1 MRECHLFR
9 TNARLEL
16 NLRECLEET
25 IHKLC
30 ILNIYPFPEF
40 SDRTSRT
47 LLSRATPQPQP
58 LLTRIYDA
66 AWPRARL
73 MRQTYVCTRMRA
85 YEQRIWCRSR
95 VPRAYMQVGT
105 RSDSPISGPTR
116 GKLFDQSVRRILI
129 VSTVQCNCI
138 NDTYNVSTRRGVKET
153 RISRKF
159 RNWRFFHARRFVEN
173 LSNIRDIRRRGILK

>member
-95 VPRAYMQVGT
+95 ICRSGLEAIPYFWSYARKAIRSVGT
-105 RSDSPISGPTR
+105 KD
-116 GKLFDQSVRRILI
+116 FD
-129 VSTVQCNCI
+129 CI
-138 NDTYNVSTRRGVKET
+138 NGTM
-153 RISRKF
+153 
-159 RNWRFFHARRFVEN
+159 
-173 LSNIRDIRRRGILK
+173 

>member
-73 MRQTYVCTRMRA
+73 MRQTYVCRGCGRTSSASGADRVCRA
-85 YEQRIWCRSR
+85 RICRSGLEAIPYFWSYAR
-95 VPRAYMQVGT
+95 KAIRSVGT
-105 RSDSPISGPTR
+105 KD
-116 GKLFDQSVRRILI
+116 FD
-129 VSTVQCNCI
+129 CI
-138 NDTYNVSTRRGVKET
+138 NGTM
-153 RISRKF
+153 
-159 RNWRFFHARRFVEN
+159 
-173 LSNIRDIRRRGILK
+173 

>member
-1 MRECHLFR
+1 MSRACA
-9 TNARLEL
+9 NAISFAPTPDSSL

-73 MRQTYVCTRMRA
+73 MRQTYVCRGCGRTSSA
-85 YEQRIWCRSR
+85 SGADR
-95 VPRAYMQVGT
+95 VYVG
-105 RSDSPISGPTR
+105 RDSKRSPISGPTR

-153 RISRKF
+153 RVSRKF

>member
-73 MRQTYVCTRMRA
+73 MRQTYVCRGCGRTSSASGADRVYVGRDSKRFPYFWSYA
-85 YEQRIWCRSR
+85 RKAIRS
-95 VPRAYMQVGT
+95 VGT
-105 RSDSPISGPTR
+105 KD
-116 GKLFDQSVRRILI
+116 FD
-129 VSTVQCNCI
+129 CI
-138 NDTYNVSTRRGVKET
+138 NGTM
-153 RISRKF
+153 
-159 RNWRFFHARRFVEN
+159 
-173 LSNIRDIRRRGILK
+173 